1 MINAAIWF
9 GFVVVSAS
17 LILSLYRLLRGP
29 SMPDR
34 IVAADTLYVNGIAL
48 VVLASMFFADSL
60 YFEAAMLIA
69 MAGFVGTVAWCKFV
83 TRGSIID

>member
-1 MINAAIWF
+1 MITTALWF
-9 GFVVVSAS
+9 GFVMVSAS
-17 LILSLYRLLRGP
+17 LLLCLYRLLRGP

-34 IVAADTLYVNGIAL
+34 IMAADTLYINGIAM
-48 VVLASMFFADSL
+48 VVLVSISIAEAL
-60 YFEAAMLIA
+60 YFEAALLIA

>member
-1 MINAAIWF
+1 MINAALWF
-9 GFVVVSAS
+9 GFALVTAS
-17 LILSLYRLLRGP
+17 LILCLYRLLRGP

-34 IVAADTLYVNGIAL
+34 IMAADTLYVNGVAL
-48 VVLASMFFADSL
+48 LVLVGITLAESL
-60 YFEAAMLIA
+60 YFEAALLIA